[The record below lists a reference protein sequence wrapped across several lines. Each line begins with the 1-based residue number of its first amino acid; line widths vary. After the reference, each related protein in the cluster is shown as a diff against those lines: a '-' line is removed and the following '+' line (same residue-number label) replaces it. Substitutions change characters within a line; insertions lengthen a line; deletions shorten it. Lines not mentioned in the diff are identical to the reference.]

1 VEFSLVAAEVVQE
14 DMLRDQVVLMVV
26 AVQMVAVETDLL

>member
-14 DMLRDQVVLMVV
+14 DMLRHQVVLMVV
-26 AVQMVAVETDLL
+26 AVETVAVETDLL

>member
-14 DMLRDQVVLMVV
+14 DMLRDQVVLMVDL
-26 AVQMVAVETDLL
+26 VQMVAVETDLL